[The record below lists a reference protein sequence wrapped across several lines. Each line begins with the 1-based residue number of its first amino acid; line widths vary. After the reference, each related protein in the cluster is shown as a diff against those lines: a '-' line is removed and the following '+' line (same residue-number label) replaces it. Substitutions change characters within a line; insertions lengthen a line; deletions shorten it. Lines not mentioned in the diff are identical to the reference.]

1 MRKGLIL
8 LTLLAL
14 LTPRANA
21 IVVSRITEF
30 ESGTPIIADDMNAEL
45 DNILSAIN
53 GNLSSENLVDNAVA
67 TENLGSYSVTK
78 IKLGPLDDELS
89 SSSGAAERATETAG
103 NVANLTANIT
113 VVHRPVW
120 VGLQA
125 AGGDAAPGFVSYRN
139 NGLGATPNSA
149 YIAFN
154 RNFSAVS
161 KSAITTRNITNS
173 TNATYLSL
181 PCSAFWFIDTPGAGP
196 HNYTATF
203 RVASDNNGLIK
214 VENCKLVVFEL

>member
-1 MRKGLIL
+1 MIKGLIL
-8 LTLLAL
+8 LTLLAMSI
-14 LTPRANA
+14 PRAEA

-30 ESGTPIIADDMNAEL
+30 ETGTPIVADDMNAEL

-67 TENLGSYSVTK
+67 TENLGAYSVTK
-78 IKLGPLDDELS
+78 IKLGPLDEEIS
-89 SSSGAAERATETAG
+89 SSSEAAERVSIADG

-120 VGLQA
+120 VGLQP
-125 AGGDAAPGFVSYRN
+125 AGGDASPGFVSYRN
-139 NGLGATPNSA
+139 NGFGATPNSA
-149 YIAFN
+149 YVGFQ
-154 RNFSAVS
+154 RDVVTVS
-161 KSAITTRNITNS
+161 KSAITSRNITTS
-173 TNATYLSL
+173 SDATYMSL

-196 HNYTATF
+196 HNYTANF
-203 RVASDNNGLIK
+203 RTATDNNGIIK